1 MEEKVKKPRVSRKK
15 VNPETEV
22 VVEATTPVFEQ
33 ETITPIEKPE
43 LFVEN
48 EIITEPAQ
56 TIEDTSL
63 IDKVK
68 VAGTRFVQRIFKN
81 S

>member
-22 VVEATTPVFEQ
+22 VVEATTPVIEQ
-33 ETITPIEKPE
+33 ETITPIEQPE
-43 LFVEN
+43 LFVEK
-48 EIITEPAQ
+48 TEPAQ
-56 TIEDTSL
+56 TEVIIEDTSL
-63 IDKVK
+63 IEKVK